1 MILPD
6 FFVYLHLLEK
16 LNFLSKLY
24 KTSTMTNNIS
34 LQEPSLQEPDSV
46 QLSEY
51 FPLDSGFGDP
61 GYNSLKPR
69 VSWDNTETKSSSFS
83 QWAVTN
89 GNKFSPTTPTTE
101 SLPPGFYELAY
112 ESSIG
117 IYLEKKVVNTDEL
130 YQLPSDEL
138 SDIIEDIEKFWQR
151 ADRYKRYGFL
161 HKRGILLYGD
171 PGAGKS
177 GIIQLCT
184 KYLIEKMGGIV
195 INISKE
201 EQVEMYDK
209 MLGSFRVIERN
220 RPLIVIFEDIDAIAG
235 ESGYSTSMI
244 LNILDGVKQIDNV
257 VYIATTNYPEKL
269 EERITNRPSRF
280 DRRYE
285 ILMPNDDV
293 RRSYIVNKLTEEDLE
308 KIDLNSW
315 VNETKGLSLA
325 HMRELVVSVIAMG
338 NSFEDTLTRLNG
350 LKVRPKIKS
359 KTKKI
364 GFSS

>member
-1 MILPD
+1 MD
-6 FFVYLHLLEK
+6 
-16 LNFLSKLY
+16 
-24 KTSTMTNNIS
+24 NNYT
-34 LQEPSLQEPDSV
+34 LQEAETVLDFGFSEPVYS
-46 QLSEY
+46 
-51 FPLDSGFGDP
+51 PL
-61 GYNSLKPR
+61 NPR

-83 QWAVTN
+83 QWAVTT

-101 SLPPGFYELAY
+101 SLPPGFYELGY
-112 ESSIG
+112 DPSIG
-117 IYLEKKVVNTDEL
+117 IYLEKKEVNTDEL
-130 YQLPSDEL
+130 FQLPSAEL
-138 SDIIEDIEKFWQR
+138 NDIIEDIEKFWQR
-151 ADRYKRYGFL
+151 ADKYKNYGFL

-184 KYLIEKMGGIV
+184 RYLIEKMGGIV

-209 MLGSFRVIERN
+209 MLSSFRVIERN

-235 ESGYSTSMI
+235 EGGYSTSMM

-285 ILMPNDDV
+285 ILMPDDEV
-293 RRSYIVNKLTEEDLE
+293 RRSYIVNKLTEEDLQ
-308 KIDLNSW
+308 KIDLDNW
-315 VNETKGLSLA
+315 VRETKGLSLA

-338 NSFEDTLTRLNG
+338 NSFEDTLNRLNG

-359 KTKKI
+359 RSKKI

>member
-1 MILPD
+1 MD
-6 FFVYLHLLEK
+6 
-16 LNFLSKLY
+16 
-24 KTSTMTNNIS
+24 NNYT
-34 LQEPSLQEPDSV
+34 LQEAETILDFGFSEPVYS
-46 QLSEY
+46 
-51 FPLDSGFGDP
+51 PL
-61 GYNSLKPR
+61 NPR
-69 VSWDNTETKSSSFS
+69 VSWDNTETKSNSFS
-83 QWAVTN
+83 QWAVTT

-101 SLPPGFYELAY
+101 SLPPGFYELGY
-112 ESSIG
+112 DPSIG

-130 YQLPSDEL
+130 FQLPSAEL

-151 ADRYKRYGFL
+151 SEVYKSYGFL

-184 KYLIEKMGGIV
+184 RYLIEKMGGIV

-209 MLGSFRVIERN
+209 MLSSFRVIERN

-235 ESGYSTSMI
+235 EGGYSTSMI

-269 EERITNRPSRF
+269 EDRITNRPSRF

-285 ILMPNDDV
+285 ISMPDDDV
-293 RRSYIVNKLTEEDLE
+293 RRSYIVNKLTEEDQFL
-308 KIDLNSW
+308 
-315 VNETKGLSLA
+315 
-325 HMRELVVSVIAMG
+325 
-338 NSFEDTLTRLNG
+338 
-350 LKVRPKIKS
+350 
-359 KTKKI
+359 
-364 GFSS
+364 

>member
-1 MILPD
+1 MDNNFTLQDSETILD
-6 FFVYLHLLEK
+6 FG
-16 LNFLSKLY
+16 LS
-24 KTSTMTNNIS
+24 
-34 LQEPSLQEPDSV
+34 EPDYS
-46 QLSEY
+46 
-51 FPLDSGFGDP
+51 PL
-61 GYNSLKPR
+61 NPR
-69 VSWDNTETKSSSFS
+69 VSWHNTETKSNSFS
-83 QWAVTN
+83 QWAVTT

-101 SLPPGFYELAY
+101 SLPPGFYELGY

-130 YQLPSDEL
+130 FQLPSAEL

-151 ADRYKRYGFL
+151 SGVYKSYGFL

-184 KYLIEKMGGIV
+184 RYLIEKMGGIV

-209 MLGSFRVIERN
+209 MLSSFRVIERD

-269 EERITNRPSRF
+269 EDRITNRPSRF

-285 ILMPNDDV
+285 ISMPDDDV
-293 RRSYIVNKLTEEDLE
+293 RRSYIVNKLTEEDLRR
-308 KIDLNSW
+308 IDLDKW
-315 VNETKGLSLA
+315 VMETKGLSLA

-338 NSFEDTLTRLNG
+338 NSFEDTLNRLNG
-350 LKVRPKIKS
+350 LKVKPKIKS
-359 KTKKI
+359 RSKKI